1 MNRFD
6 CKLTVIPERP
16 KPQLQAEGD
25 CIVFTTDE
33 MTARIST
40 VSGLLESWQIAG
52 DEIVRPGALRPL
64 VIADS
69 DDPWE
74 MHAISFRDVI
84 GQFELA
90 SPAEAARVSGLR
102 TAVPAAV
109 RVIEDG
115 PVQTVVEA
123 IFEYGVSRLL
133 LTYRL
138 PKRGTEIGIEARVFW
153 NEKGKLLKLSIPVA
167 FGGALHGQVAY
178 GRQQLPS
185 NGNEA
190 VSQKWLAVVNDE
202 SGKALTSITEGT
214 YASDYADGELRL
226 TLLRS
231 PAYSGHPI
239 GDRPV
244 VPQDRFLPRIDQGE
258 RIFRFWLNGGNA
270 AERLAVIDREALAAN
285 EAPFALSFFPN
296 GGGKALAPAV
306 SLQGASTVLLTALKP
321 ADDGDGYTVRLFE
334 SSGQKSVCRLA
345 ISSLGI
351 DQELTLQPFEIVSL
365 RVGEGGMVTPT
376 NLIEEPLA

>member
-1 MNRFD
+1 
-6 CKLTVIPERP
+6 
-16 KPQLQAEGD
+16 
-25 CIVFTTDE
+25 

-40 VSGLLESWQIAG
+40 VSGLLESWRIAG
-52 DEIVRPGALRPL
+52 EEMVQLGALRPL

-74 MHAISFRDVI
+74 MHAISFREVV
-84 GQFELA
+84 GRFELA

-123 IFEYGVSRLL
+123 VFEYGVSRLL

-153 NEKGKLLKLSIPVA
+153 NEKGKMLKLSVPVA

-190 VSQKWLAVVNDE
+190 VSQKWLAVVDDE
-202 SGKALTSITEGT
+202 SGRALTCITEGT

-258 RIFRFWLNGGNA
+258 RIFRFWLNGGKA
-270 AERLAVIDREALAAN
+270 SERLAVIDREALAAN

-296 GGGKALAPAV
+296 GSGKALAPAV
-306 SLQGASTVLLTALKP
+306 SLQGSSTVLLTALKP

-334 SSGQKSVCRLA
+334 SCGRAAVCRLS
-345 ISSLGI
+345 IPSLDV
-351 DQELTLQPFEIVSL
+351 DQELALQPFEIVSL
-365 RVGEGGMVTPT
+365 RLGAGGRVETV
-376 NLIEEPLA
+376 NLLEEAGN